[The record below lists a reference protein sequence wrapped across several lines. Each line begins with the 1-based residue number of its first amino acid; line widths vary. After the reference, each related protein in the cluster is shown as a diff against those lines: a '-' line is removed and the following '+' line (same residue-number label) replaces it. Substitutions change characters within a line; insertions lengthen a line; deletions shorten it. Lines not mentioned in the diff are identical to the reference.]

1 MKSRRLN
8 SNFLKRTV
16 LRVVVPWAKRIVF
29 HSGITHDLTQ
39 TRNDLTQT
47 RNDLTQ
53 TRNDLT
59 QTRNDLTQTRND
71 LTQTRNDLTQTRNDL
86 TQTRNDLTQTRN
98 GILKKIF
105 WQNVKQAVTLSS
117 NYDSRNTRTMDLK
130 YVLDKGAGL
139 IAFPSFDS
147 VMSERIIE
155 SGIWENSE
163 QKWIELNTQ
172 ADSVVINAG
181 ANVGIHSIVA
191 ASKIGEKGRVIA
203 FECHRE
209 IIDILRLNLIANGAL
224 NVEVV
229 GYAVGEIRENR
240 LLFLNPK
247 NSGDNR
253 LKHSDELVDDGIEVG
268 VIRLE
273 DYCKENSLI
282 PNLVVMDVQGF
293 ELAAIRGLGN
303 ALAEKG
309 KILFELT
316 PRWIDEDLNVSKMQL
331 DEILTSGFSLFML
344 SENGIE
350 NPVTTKEVF
359 EQFLVQPDLLY
370 MNLVI
375 QKQ

>member
-1 MKSRRLN
+1 M
-8 SNFLKRTV
+8 
-16 LRVVVPWAKRIVF
+16 
-29 HSGITHDLTQ
+29 
-39 TRNDLTQT
+39 
-47 RNDLTQ
+47 
-53 TRNDLT
+53 
-59 QTRNDLTQTRND
+59 
-71 LTQTRNDLTQTRNDL
+71 
-86 TQTRNDLTQTRN
+86 
-98 GILKKIF
+98 
-105 WQNVKQAVTLSS
+105 KQAVTLSPKF
-117 NYDSRNTRTMDLK
+117 DSRNTRTMDLK

-191 ASKIGEKGRVIA
+191 ASIIGEKGRVIA

-209 IIDILRLNLIANGAL
+209 IIEILRLNLIANGAL

-229 GYAVGEIRENR
+229 GYAVGEFREDR

-253 LKHSDELVDDGIEVG
+253 LKHSDELADDGIEVG

-273 DYCKENSLI
+273 DYCQENGLI
-282 PNLVVMDVQGF
+282 PNIVVMDVQGF

-303 ALAEKG
+303 VLAEKG

-331 DEILTSGFSLFML
+331 DEILTRGFSLFKL

-350 NPVTTKEVF
+350 KPVTTKEVF

-370 MNLVI
+370 MNLVM